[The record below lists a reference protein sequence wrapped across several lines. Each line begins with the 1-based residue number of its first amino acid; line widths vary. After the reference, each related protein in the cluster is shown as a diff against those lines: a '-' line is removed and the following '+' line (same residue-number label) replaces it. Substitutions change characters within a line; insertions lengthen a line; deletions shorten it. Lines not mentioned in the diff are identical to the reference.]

1 LITVHEDPDATL
13 LKLSGPVTLYESQD
27 MREALRG
34 ALGHGKDLR
43 IDLETS
49 GPWDLAGLQVLI
61 STVTTARKSGHSVR
75 LFQVPGVCR
84 ELSERSGLLDW
95 LSAVTESFH

>member
-1 LITVHEDPDATL
+1 MITVHEDPDATL
-13 LKLSGPVTLYESQD
+13 LKLSGPATLYESQD
-27 MREALRG
+27 LRDGLRG
-34 ALGHGKDLR
+34 ALALGKDLR

-61 STVTTARKSGHSVR
+61 STVATGHKSGLAVR
-75 LFQVPGVCR
+75 LLQVPGVCR

-95 LSAVTESFH
+95 LNAATESFH